1 MKKRA
6 MRCGAPLVA
15 LALFCAMP
23 AGAQEEPSAADM
35 GAARALGQ
43 EGVKLAEAGNCE
55 EAVDKLSR
63 AEKIFHAPTTLAR
76 LGECQVQLGK
86 VVEGTENLNR
96 VSRENLAP
104 TAPAAFREAQERARK
119 VLADAKPRIAK
130 LKIAVAAPAG
140 VQFVVKLDGE
150 PVPAANLNTNRPTDP
165 GEHVVEASAPGYKN
179 ATAKVRLADGAL
191 DSVALTLEVDPNAP
205 KTPLVAPTAPGTAP
219 GAPPPEGTGP
229 RNRLPAYVA
238 LGVGAVGL
246 GVGAIFGIVALG
258 KKSDLD
264 SACSNKVCPSAS
276 QQDTIDSGKT
286 FGTISTVGFV
296 VGVVGA
302 GVGTVLLLTGGSS
315 SASSSSAASATS
327 PLRVKLGS
335 ARIEPA
341 VSTDRVGFVGSF

>member
-1 MKKRA
+1 
-6 MRCGAPLVA
+6 
-15 LALFCAMP
+15 
-23 AGAQEEPSAADM
+23 M

-43 EGVKLAEAGNCE
+43 EGVKLADAGNCD
-55 EAVDKLSR
+55 EAVDKLAR

-86 VVEGTENLNR
+86 IVEGTENLNR

-104 TAPAAFREAQERARK
+104 TAPVAFKEAQERARK
-119 VLADAKPRIAK
+119 VLAEAKPRIAK

-150 PVPAANLNTNRPTDP
+150 PVPVANLNTNRPTDP
-165 GEHVVEASAPGYKN
+165 GEHVVDASAPGYKS
-179 ATAKVRLADGAL
+179 ASAKVRLGDGAQ

-205 KTPLVAPTAPGTAP
+205 KAPLVAPTAPGTVST
-219 GAPPPEGTGP
+219 APPPESSGS
-229 RNRLPAYVA
+229 RSRVPAYVA

-246 GVGAIFGIVALG
+246 GVGTVFGILALG

-264 SACSNKVCPSAS
+264 SACSNKVCPSGA

-286 FGTISTVGFV
+286 FGAVSTVGFV

-315 SASSSSAASATS
+315 SASASSVAN
-327 PLRVKLGS
+327 PLRVKVGS
-335 ARIEPA
+335 ARIEP
-341 VSTDRVGFVGSF
+341 VVTTDRVGFVGAF